1 MRKFRGRRASV
12 LLKPRD
18 WRISIMLRV
27 GIALMAILWL
37 SGGSETAGAQ
47 AITRVATINT
57 IAGNG
62 TAGYLGDSGPATSA
76 ELNSP
81 YGLAI
86 DTAGNL
92 YIADPANNRVRKVV
106 LGTGIISTF
115 AGNGA
120 AGYSGDNGPATS
132 AELQLPVGV
141 ALDTAGDLYIAD
153 EGNNVIR
160 KVNTSGVI
168 TTVAGNNTEGYSGDN
183 GLATSASLYAP
194 SGVAIDSSGDLYIA
208 DAGNNRVREVAASTG
223 VITTIAGTGTAD
235 YSGDNGAAASATL
248 NKPSAVIEG
257 STGNLY
263 VLDTGNNVVRLVN
276 TTGTITTVAGNG
288 TAGYSGDDGPATSA
302 TLHTPYGLNIDSSGN
317 LYIADSGNNVVRIV
331 STAGIIATIAGT
343 GTTGYSGDNGAAIS
357 ATLDN
362 PQGVTIDSQGN
373 VYVSDQS
380 NNRVREVSTPTGS
393 VVFPTTAVGST
404 STAVTIALQVN
415 TEGTTITSITAP
427 VSLGSKQEYTVT
439 ATDCALNTALMAGT
453 VCNATVTFTPGYPGP
468 RPVPLQV
475 VSSTGTLDFGLT
487 GVGTAPQVALSPGII
502 STVLSSNDIAALQLG
517 SPQYPQGGLAVDS
530 GGNVYAAVT
539 VVEGHIGE
547 TTVLEFAAGTEVAT
561 SVLPTMYP
569 SRLGLALDSAGNLY
583 AASPNFACIFKAT
596 PGSSN
601 YTAVAGIPVP
611 EGGFYGGSG
620 GYSGDNGPAVDAEL
634 NDPAAVAVDSAGNL
648 YIADSGNN
656 RIRKVTA
663 GSGIITTIVGNGTA
677 GFSGDDGAA
686 TDAEL
691 NDPAAVVVDSA
702 GNVYFADSK
711 NNRIRKLTA
720 ASGIVTTVAGNG
732 TAGYSGD
739 NGLATSAELN
749 GMASIAIDGAGDLY
763 VADSVDY
770 VVRMVNTAGIIT
782 TVAGNGTYGNS
793 GDGGSA
799 INAQVKAFGLAIDGA
814 GNLYIA
820 GNTDGDSVRLVS
832 ASTAVL
838 NFASAQV
845 GVSGNQTVAVTNIG
859 NEPLAFTVP
868 ASGQNPSISAGFT
881 LDSSS
886 SCPQL
891 SAGSQPSSL
900 ASGTSCSL
908 VIDFAPTTTAAVA
921 GTASIADNGLNTTQ
935 VQTVQLS
942 AGAGETAAT
951 TTTINV
957 TTPVFGQTQVG
968 ATILAT
974 TGTLVPV
981 GSVVFTVD
989 GAVQPTVTVNS
1000 SGVVTLPAA
1009 VANALAVG
1017 SHTIAAVYTSS
1028 SLGFSNS
1035 NATRIFSVTQVPPT
1049 ITLAPS
1055 TTSLTVSPGASVT
1068 DTLTVTSMGGY
1079 SGALQFSCTGLPQN
1093 ATCSFQPAT
1102 VTVSGTSGPQ
1112 TTVVTIQT
1120 AGSTAA
1126 LRRDKQSPFENNPVL
1141 PAAAFWAPGLLT
1153 MALAGRKRRLSSRAC
1168 HLVVLLSLFAG
1179 TCLLNGCGGGSSSAQ
1194 STTPSTP
1201 STPSAPV
1208 TPAGTSTVTIA
1219 AANSGSTVQSF
1230 NLTLTVQ

>member
-1 MRKFRGRRASV
+1 
-12 LLKPRD
+12 
-18 WRISIMLRV
+18 MLWV
-27 GIALMAILWL
+27 GIALMASLWF
-37 SGGSETAGAQ
+37 SGGSATAAAQ

-62 TAGYLGDSGPATSA
+62 TAAYLGDSGPATSA
-76 ELNSP
+76 ELNGP
-81 YGLAI
+81 YGLAT
-86 DTAGNL
+86 DNAGNL

-115 AGNGA
+115 AGNGT
-120 AGYSGDNGPATS
+120 AGYGGDNGPATS

-194 SGVAIDSSGDLYIA
+194 SGVAIDSSGNLYIG

-223 VITTIAGTGTAD
+223 VITTIAGTGTAG
-235 YSGDNGAAASATL
+235 YSGDNGAAVSATL

-263 VLDTGNNVVRLVN
+263 ILDTGNNVVRLVN

-317 LYIADSGNNVVRIV
+317 LYIADSGNNVVRMV
-331 STAGIIATIAGT
+331 STAGIISTVAGN
-343 GTTGYSGDNGAAIS
+343 GTAGYSGDNGAAIS

-362 PQGVTIDSQGN
+362 PQGVTIDSRGN
-373 VYVSDQS
+373 VYISDQS

-393 VVFPTTAVGST
+393 VVFPTTPVGST
-404 STAVTIALQVN
+404 STGVTIALEMN
-415 TEGTTITSITAP
+415 TEGTMIAGITAP
-427 VSLGSKQEYTVT
+427 ASQGNKQEYTVT
-439 ATDCALNTALMAGT
+439 ETGCALNTALAAST
-453 VCNATVTFTPGYPGP
+453 VCNVTVTFTPGYAGL

-475 VSSTGTLDFGLT
+475 ASSAGTFNFGLT
-487 GVGTAPQVALSPGII
+487 GIGTAPQVALSPGII
-502 STVLSSNDIAALQLG
+502 ATSLAAYPTPGSSAA
-517 SPQYPQGGLAVDS
+517 GGLAVDNA
-530 GGNVYAAVT
+530 GNVYAGFNVSL
-539 VVEGHIGE
+539 GHVGGE
-547 TTVLEFAAGTEVAT
+547 AIIEFAAGTGIAT
-561 SVLPTMYP
+561 IPGWGAFTNAGIG
-569 SRLGLALDSAGNLY
+569 GLALDSTGNLY
-583 AASPNFACIFKAT
+583 AASPYAACIFKLA
-596 PGSSN
+596 PGSGTYRSF
-601 YTAVAGIPVP
+601 TVVAGTLISSGSLSDD
-611 EGGFYGGSG
+611 GGA

-634 NDPAAVAVDSAGNL
+634 NEPSAVAVDSAGNL

-677 GFSGDDGAA
+677 GFSGDDGPA

-691 NDPAAVVVDSA
+691 NDPSAVAVDSA
-702 GNVYFADSK
+702 GNVYIADSK
-711 NNRIRKLTA
+711 NNRIRKFTA
-720 ASGIVTTVAGNG
+720 ASGIITTVVGNG
-732 TAGYSGD
+732 DPGYSGD
-739 NGLATSAELN
+739 NGPATSAELYN
-749 GMASIAIDGAGDLY
+749 PTSIAIDGGGDIY
-763 VADSVDY
+763 FSDKTY
-770 VVRMVNTAGIIT
+770 NVVRMVNTAGIIT
-782 TVAGNGTYGNS
+782 TVAGNGTDANYGN
-793 GDGGSA
+793 GTPATSA
-799 INAQVKAFGLAIDGA
+799 QLLPVGLAVDGA

-820 GNTDGDSVRLVS
+820 IGPGAVVVNVS
-832 ASTAVL
+832 ASAL
-838 NFASAQV
+838 NFPSAQI
-845 GVSGNQTVAVTNIG
+845 GSSGTTQAVALTNIG
-859 NEPLAFTVP
+859 NAPLTFTEP
-868 ASGQNPSISAGFT
+868 ASGQNPTISAGFT

-886 SCPQL
+886 TCPQL
-891 SAGSQPSSL
+891 SPGSQPYSL

-908 VIDFAPTTTAAVA
+908 VIDFAPTNTSSLT
-921 GTASIADNGLNTTQ
+921 GTASIADNGLNTAQ

-942 AGAGETAAT
+942 AGAGETVAT

-957 TTPVFGQTQVG
+957 TTPVFGQTQVS

-974 TGTLVPV
+974 AGALLPA

-989 GAVQPTVTVNS
+989 AAVQPAITLSS

-1017 SHTIAAVYTSS
+1017 SHTIAAAYTSS

-1035 NATRIFSVTQVPPT
+1035 NATRIFSVSQVPPT

-1055 TTSLTVSPGASVT
+1055 TTSLSVAPGASVT

-1079 SGALQFSCTGLPQN
+1079 AGALQFSCAGLPQN

-1120 AGSTAA
+1120 AGSTAK
-1126 LRRDKQSPFENNPVL
+1126 LHLTKPFPSENNPLL
-1141 PAAAFWAPGLLT
+1141 PAAAFWAPGLLA
-1153 MALAGRKRRLSSRAC
+1153 MALAGRKRRLSSRGC
-1168 HLVVLLSLFAG
+1168 HLLILLSLLAG
-1179 TCLLNGCGGGSSSAQ
+1179 SWLLNGCGGGSSSAQ
-1194 STTPSTP
+1194 STAPSTPSTP

-1208 TPAGTSTVTIA
+1208 TPAGTSTVKIA